1 LVGVAA
7 HLVAQPVLWRVVF
20 GQRQHDA
27 LARSVETQCHSH
39 ALAGADRIVQVGD
52 RGRSAIERHGA
63 DAPGGAGA
71 KIWVGRDVHAGG
83 GEQGGA
89 CGGVAP
95 DEAGGQAAMT
105 GLARRILGGS
115 AILADLQGE
124 AARGGG
130 EREAEGGSAARGGWL
145 QRRAGGEQRIGGLAF
160 HAAARMAAA
169 VHRPRS

>member
-1 LVGVAA
+1 
-7 HLVAQPVLWRVVF
+7 
-20 GQRQHDA
+20 
-27 LARSVETQCHSH
+27 
-39 ALAGADRIVQVGD
+39 
-52 RGRSAIERHGA
+52 
-63 DAPGGAGA
+63 
-71 KIWVGRDVHAGG
+71 
-83 GEQGGA
+83 
-89 CGGVAP
+89 
-95 DEAGGQAAMT
+95 MT